1 MTEDSSVVFL
11 FSVVKIMADFL
22 RITSKDNPIIKEI
35 SSLQKS
41 AKGRKDAGLFVL
53 EGLRLCLDAA
63 LNEYKPEVIIVTE
76 NAYDRYQKEIE
87 SNFSGAL
94 KKYLM
99 PDSLF
104 SKISDTVSPQGI
116 LCLFKIP
123 EFDGSVIK
131 KDGRYIALENIQDPS
146 NLGAVSRTAE
156 ALGIDGM
163 IVCGGC
169 DIYSPKS
176 LRASMGALLR
186 IPVIVTED
194 PFELIDRYDFA
205 TYAAVVSDAD
215 LTVGSFD
222 FSKGSVV
229 FIGNEANGL
238 TNNIIDKCS
247 KKITI
252 PMAGKAESLNAG
264 VAASIIMWEM
274 CKC

>member
-1 MTEDSSVVFL
+1 
-11 FSVVKIMADFL
+11 MADFL

-63 LNEYKPEVIIVTE
+63 LNEYKPEVVIVTE

-186 IPVIVTED
+186 IPVIETDD
-194 PFELIDRYDFA
+194 PFELIDGYDFA

-215 LTVGSFD
+215 LNVGSFD

-247 KKITI
+247 KKVTI